1 MMIQRVYHGI
11 PSTNPKKYFPWRF
24 CGQPDVRIIIP
35 VTFKGVM
42 QYTNPFCF
50 FKTKSWTPKTGGL
63 GMVYRFFLVIGW
75 LMRDDWFT
83 IASLILIGWLFGL
96 LG

>member
-1 MMIQRVYHGI
+1 MD
-11 PSTNPKKYFPWRF
+11 PKN
-24 CGQPDVRIIIP
+24 GRI
-35 VTFKGVM
+35 GD
-42 QYTNPFCF
+42 
-50 FKTKSWTPKTGGL
+50 GL
-63 GMVYRFFLVIGW
+63 PFFLVIGW